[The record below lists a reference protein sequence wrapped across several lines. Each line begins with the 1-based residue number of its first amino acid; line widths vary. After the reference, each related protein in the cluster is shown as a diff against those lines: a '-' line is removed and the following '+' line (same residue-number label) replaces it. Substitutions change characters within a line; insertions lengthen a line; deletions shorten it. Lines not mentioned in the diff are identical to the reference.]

1 MFKKIANWLKRA
13 KKFMKKIIT
22 LLEAKKS
29 LNKEHNLPENLRS
42 KEIWNSKSLKQRT
55 YLPEDLQSKEISNS
69 FSQF

>member
-1 MFKKIANWLKRA
+1 
-13 KKFMKKIIT
+13 MKKIIT

-55 YLPEDLQSKEISNS
+55 YLPEDLQSKEI
-69 FSQF
+69 